1 MRSAPKILPGVMDL
15 VAQILVFVKSTAVGK
30 NVSWKSL
37 QKIVL
42 RILEEN
48 GLKMHLK
55 IIGSPSLQV
64 RKYFTLTISETFDRN
79 ITGEPHYLGLF
90 TYYSHRFTGV
100 AFSSNTTLQNQA
112 NTVKGNIDFT
122 RSSKSTQTIM
132 SLQ

>member
-48 GLKMHLK
+48 GLKIHLK
-55 IIGSPSLQV
+55 IIGPPSLQV

-79 ITGEPHYLGLF
+79 I
-90 TYYSHRFTGV
+90 
-100 AFSSNTTLQNQA
+100 
-112 NTVKGNIDFT
+112 
-122 RSSKSTQTIM
+122 
-132 SLQ
+132 